1 MKVEELQGS
10 LEAHELKMLNRN
22 ADKAS
27 DEQALQVAP
36 LMARKKKK
44 ESELEAH
51 VAQDE
56 SDEEPVMLMVTTQDE
71 EFMLENW
78 FLDTGCSN
86 HMTGHKKWIS
96 NLDTSRKSKISFADD
111 NTIEAAEIGDIVIKK
126 DGKSVTI
133 IESVLYVPG

>member
-36 LMARKKKK
+36 LMARKQKK